1 MNKIL
6 LSASL
11 ASLIFTSGCGMPE
24 PQDKHYETQVYSFSA
39 TSKPAA
45 SPEDL
50 ARWQAKVETMGII
63 TLTKPAGHDP
73 LSHKKHIEYFKKGIF
88 PPSMKGL
95 PVPPR
100 QMTEDEGRQLYFE
113 GFLPLVE
120 TANTPSPS
128 TSEFEHAI
136 REGLVVEPPCAT
148 TTSQVLEHAA
158 AKGGFDWVAFVFAN
172 PKNYYPTHNNEVQ
185 LQLLGWYYYL
195 KSEFIAPPASV
206 GAWDRYTFDS
216 IPGHAGH
223 IFTMFKDGGP
233 DGPDMVGD
241 NTRRSTDQHG
251 HPYRM
256 PGKTQGFWLPPG
268 VYPIKR

>member
-1 MNKIL
+1 MNNIIFSASMASIL
-6 LSASL
+6 LT
-11 ASLIFTSGCGMPE
+11 IGCGMPE
-24 PQDKHYETQVYSFSA
+24 EQDKQPSSTVYSFSGDLKKA
-39 TSKPAA
+39 VSA
-45 SPEDL
+45 EDL
-50 ARWQAKVETMGII
+50 ARWQAKADAMGII
-63 TLTKPAGHDP
+63 TLTKPSDLDP
-73 LSHKKHIEYFKKGIF
+73 LSYKKNIEFFKRDIF
-88 PPSMKGL
+88 PPSMKGVPL
-95 PVPPR
+95 PPR

-113 GFLPLVE
+113 GYLPLVE

-128 TSEFEHAI
+128 TSDFERAI
-136 REGLVVEPPCAT
+136 RDGLVVEPPCST

-158 AKGGFDWVAFVFAN
+158 IKGGFDWVAYVFAN
-172 PKNYYPTHNNEVQ
+172 PHHYYPTHNNEVQ
-185 LQLLGWYYYL
+185 LQLLGWNYYL
-195 KSEFIAPPASV
+195 KSTYIAPPASV
-206 GAWDRYTFDS
+206 GAWDRYTFDK
-216 IPGHAGH
+216 IPGHTGH